1 MLSTKELV
9 KSKSR
14 VSCFK
19 LRESMPIDNSRMIQC
34 KNCLEDCLRNLF
46 QAEVYSWSFFD
57 DYDFIG
63 IKIEITVKKPT

>member
-1 MLSTKELV
+1 
-9 KSKSR
+9 
-14 VSCFK
+14 
-19 LRESMPIDNSRMIQC
+19 MPIDNSRMIQC